1 MLNVNNN
8 DVVLNNII
16 LNVLNKINENGL
28 GGYLILK
35 EI

>member
-8 DVVLNNII
+8 DVVLNNIV
-16 LNVLNKINENGL
+16 LNVLIKINENGL